1 MILHTAYTCVCIDI
15 YFFLFHVIFD
25 LLGLSSHSV
34 DASTVVEARKKPELP
49 VTPKPY
55 APSSGQCQAV
65 QGKKKICDLL
75 LGHVLEV
82 ISKSWNFLPREIFFA
97 KVLEEVMKVSI
108 NFEFTCKQLAHTHT
122 TV

>member
-1 MILHTAYTCVCIDI
+1 MYV
-15 YFFLFHVIFD
+15 LFHVIFD
-25 LLGLSSHSV
+25 LLGFSSHSV
-34 DASTVVEARKKPELP
+34 DTSTVVEAHKKPELP

-55 APSSGQCQAV
+55 APSTGRYQAV
-65 QGKKKICDLL
+65 QGKKICDLL

-82 ISKSWNFLPREIFFA
+82 ISKSWNFLLREMFFA
-97 KVLEEVMKVSI
+97 KVVEEVMKVSI